1 MNTANLFEI
10 KKRINAAALR
20 AGRDPSDIELIAVS
34 KYKPAEDILE
44 AYNAGQR
51 NFGENHVQ
59 ELVSKIELLPGDIK
73 WHMIGNLQKNKV
85 KYIADKVCMIHSVG
99 SVSLAEQIQK
109 EAEKKNCDVDILL
122 EVNVAGEES
131 KSGFSAEEVYD
142 AAMQIAKLSRVHIKG
157 LMTVAP
163 FVNDPEENRPVF
175 KKLHDISVDIERKK
189 VDNISMRELSMGMS
203 GDFEVAVEEGA
214 TFVRVGTAIFGERD
228 YSKN

>member
-1 MNTANLFEI
+1 MNTANLLEI
-10 KKRINAAALR
+10 KNRINAAALR

-51 NFGENHVQ
+51 HFGENHVQ

-142 AAMQIAKLSRVHIKG
+142 AAMQIAKLS
-157 LMTVAP
+157 
-163 FVNDPEENRPVF
+163 
-175 KKLHDISVDIERKK
+175 
-189 VDNISMRELSMGMS
+189 
-203 GDFEVAVEEGA
+203 
-214 TFVRVGTAIFGERD
+214 
-228 YSKN
+228 